1 MGIIRHLH
9 NDTHPPGLKY
19 EHNTL
24 VFSELKTF
32 EKSIQSEG
40 VSIKYVSSGV
50 ENYFLNKKQ
59 MALQS
64 GEYFISNEPLDGK
77 VTIDS
82 EKSVKGICLNIR
94 YNLIREV
101 EASLGD
107 DKYFEAEHQSKTSIL
122 LADIHDVYRVSNNHL
137 SQKIHQL
144 SQIRYQTQPFEKN
157 AEEYLF
163 AEMAEAFVLDLEP
176 QLQYL
181 SRLNKANSAVKKD
194 IIKRLLWAK
203 EYLESNY
210 HKDIHLNDLSRIAAM
225 SDFHFSRMFKQVF
238 GCPPYQYQVKIRM
251 EKAKMLLSSG
261 HVSVYET
268 GLLVGYSDIFTF
280 SKAFKRFYHTSPST
294 YLK

>member
-1 MGIIRHLH
+1 MSIIRHLH

-32 EKSIQSEG
+32 EKNIQSEG
-40 VSIKYVSSGV
+40 VSIKHVSSGL
-50 ENYFLNKKQ
+50 EKYFLNKKQ
-59 MALQS
+59 MNLQA

-77 VTIDS
+77 VTIDAD
-82 EKSVKGICLNIR
+82 KSVKGICLNIT
-94 YNLIREV
+94 YNLIKEV

-107 DKYFEAEHQSKTSIL
+107 DKYFEAEHNPKPSIL
-122 LADIHDVYRVSNNHL
+122 LADIHDVYRMSNNHL

-144 SQIRYQTQPFEKN
+144 SQIRYQPQPFEKN
-157 AEEYLF
+157 TEEYLF
-163 AEMAEAFVLDLEP
+163 AEMAEAFVLDIKP

-181 SRLNKANSAVKKD
+181 SRLNNANSIVKKD

-203 EYLESNY
+203 EHIESNY
-210 HKDIHLNDLSRIAAM
+210 HKDIQLNELARIAAM
-225 SDFHFSRMFKQVF
+225 SDYHFSRMFRQAF

-251 EKAKMLLSSG
+251 EKARQLLISG
-261 HVSVYET
+261 RAAVYET
-268 GLLVGYSDIFTF
+268 GLIVGYSDIFTF
-280 SKAFKRFYHTSPST
+280 SKAFKRYYKTSPSA